1 MREKTFKKK
10 VLAVFVLVMFSCNN
24 VFALNAATDLL
35 DHTSGVNP
43 TTNGNVTN
51 ITTTH
56 NIDVYHW
63 SSYNL
68 APNEIANYIFTAN
81 GQTALNYLS
90 PGANASSIYGAI
102 RGSGALGNILLFN
115 PNGIMMGA
123 GASVSAVN
131 TFLHLLTDSMVL

>member
-1 MREKTFKKK
+1 MRREIFSKRFIAA
-10 VLAVFVLVMFSCNN
+10 VLSLLFTCNN
-24 VFALNAATDLL
+24 VFALNAATDLI

-56 NIDVYHW
+56 NIDTYHW

-68 APNEIANYIFTAN
+68 APNEIANYIFSVN

-90 PGANASSIYGAI
+90 TGANAS
-102 RGSGALGNILLFN
+102 
-115 PNGIMMGA
+115 P
-123 GASVSAVN
+123 
-131 TFLHLLTDSMVL
+131 TT